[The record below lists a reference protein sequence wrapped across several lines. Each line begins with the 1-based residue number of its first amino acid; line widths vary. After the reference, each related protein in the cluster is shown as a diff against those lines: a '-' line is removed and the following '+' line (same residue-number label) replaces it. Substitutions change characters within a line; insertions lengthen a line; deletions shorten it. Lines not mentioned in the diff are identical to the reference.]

1 MNTICKKCG
10 KEHGLFYYKRK
21 GKAPVLGYWCDATPI
36 VSHTRTGSIVR
47 DHVTFIPS
55 DVQDQDLPIKTIM
68 TPHEARHQQ
77 GTQQY
82 QFVMVNNQTAQ
93 SAQPSDQ
100 WIEGQ
105 IDKHKLAIA
114 GLEDSMRKME
124 SQKRELQRTMEKLS
138 LKLTEN
144 RNLVLP
150 CIGETPTIK
159 TQ

>member
-36 VSHTRTGSIVR
+36 VSHTRTGSIVQN
-47 DHVTFIPS
+47 HVTFIPS

-77 GTQQY
+77 D
-82 QFVMVNNQTAQ
+82 
-93 SAQPSDQ
+93 AQPSDQ